1 MYYLSRLS
9 NEKQLILFFHNMA
22 KHPLIDL
29 IKDKSIFTSLADQ
42 YGTPTY
48 IYSKNRLI
56 HNIKRL
62 DNVLCDNF
70 DTYHICYT
78 IKANS
83 NPHLIKVLK
92 NAIPSIGA
100 DCASPGEIYVAKKGG
115 IKGNQCIYTGNYESP
130 DDLKFALEN
139 GVHIN
144 LDDITS
150 FNRMKKIGLPE
161 DIAFRLNPGFG
172 RGTFSQIVTGG
183 KNSKFGVPHY
193 DVVKAYRLAKESG
206 ISKFGIQCMTGSGV
220 LDPDYYPKLIK
231 EILKAVKLLKK
242 ELDIHMD
249 YISLGGGYG
258 IPYHDDEAPL
268 DFNKVFQ
275 NVANNYHA
283 YFDKQNEQ
291 KPALWIEPGKSVV
304 GDTGI
309 LLTRVTG
316 KKDSYKSYIG
326 VDAGMETLMRPA
338 LYGAYHRI
346 YKVGDPYAPNNHK
359 VDITGRICENTD
371 RIAVDREFPDVNEG
385 DLIAVMDTGAY
396 SYTMSHQFCTRP
408 RAAEVLL
415 DGNNSTLIRKRETI
429 EDIFSGCD
437 V

>member
-1 MYYLSRLS
+1 
-9 NEKQLILFFHNMA
+9 
-22 KHPLIDL
+22 
-29 IKDKSIFTSLADQ
+29 
-42 YGTPTY
+42 
-48 IYSKNRLI
+48 
-56 HNIKRL
+56 
-62 DNVLCDNF
+62 
-70 DTYHICYT
+70 
-78 IKANS
+78 
-83 NPHLIKVLK
+83 
-92 NAIPSIGA
+92 
-100 DCASPGEIYVAKKGG
+100 
-115 IKGNQCIYTGNYESP
+115 
-130 DDLKFALEN
+130 
-139 GVHIN
+139 
-144 LDDITS
+144 
-150 FNRMKKIGLPE
+150 
-161 DIAFRLNPGFG
+161 
-172 RGTFSQIVTGG
+172 
-183 KNSKFGVPHY
+183 
-193 DVVKAYRLAKESG
+193 
-206 ISKFGIQCMTGSGV
+206 
-220 LDPDYYPKLIK
+220 LDPDYYPKLIT
-231 EILKAVKLLKK
+231 EILKAVRLLKK

-283 YFDKQNEQ
+283 YFDKHNEQ

-346 YKVGDPYAPNNHK
+346 YKVGDPDAPKNHK

-415 DGNNSTLIRKRETI
+415 NGNNSTLIRKRETI

-437 V
+437 I